1 MIPKGL
7 IISCQQCSWELAE
20 DVQSSGIK
28 GIRLCGISD
37 IQMVKKDFPELT
49 IIGLYKES
57 YANTLVRITPKERID
72 KLKEAGAH
80 FVAVDGT
87 GRQHID
93 WTRGTNIIAD
103 VATIEQARKIMEADA
118 CVVKGFTT
126 ALSGYTEEYLIKSP
140 YEEPDFKLLEQLVK
154 AKFKVPIIAEGR
166 YWTLSQVEQA
176 FDLGAHAVC
185 IGSAVTRPRYI
196 INRFKQVEKACR
208 T

>member
-1 MIPKGL
+1 MQTLIPKGL
-7 IISCQQCSWELAE
+7 IISCQPCSWELAE
-20 DVQSSGIK
+20 DVQNSGVR
-28 GIRLCGISD
+28 GIRLLGTSD
-37 IQMVKKDFPELT
+37 ISMVKKNFSNLS

-57 YANTLVRITPKERID
+57 YPNTLVRITPKEKISSLF
-72 KLKEAGAH
+72 KAGAN

-93 WTRGTNIIAD
+93 WTRGTDLIAD
-103 VATIEQARKIMEADA
+103 VATIEQARKVMEEDA

-126 ALSGYTEEYLIKSP
+126 ALSGYTEDYLIKSP

-166 YWTLSQVEQA
+166 YWTPLQVDKA

-185 IGSAVTRPRYI
+185 IGSAITRPRYI
-196 INRFKQVEKACR
+196 INRFKRMEH
-208 T
+208 